1 MTYKSL
7 TDAVELYKDGESL
20 SAAAAHDGVSTDEL
34 ASELRSQGIELRED
48 AETAG
53 TATRY

>member
-7 TDAVELYKDGESL
+7 TEAVELYKDGESL
-20 SAAAAHDGVSTDEL
+20 AAAAAHDGVSTDEL
-34 ASELRSQGIELRED
+34 ASTLRSNGIELRED
-48 AETAG
+48 AETAV